1 MGSAASVSDNV
12 GEDDL
17 EKLKAALANMK
28 PEDLNKVKSVVAA
41 MGDVSKDKDPTAA
54 AQKISEDDIK
64 YVQQTGL
71 MENLDGCFRCAV
83 KMKPLDVNKFAAD
96 YFSGELEKQKRLVLI
111 SSNAP
116 DPEALKTA
124 VRPTGDMGA
133 PIVTAVYDFGG
144 EPETFVKQINDLVA
158 EHGAF
163 KTMALCSHGKDETQP
178 EGEDFKWNILGKCGV
193 HIGKDGSS
201 DPGAEDMLQ
210 AIADAVT
217 VRIDL
222 LACSLVG
229 TPAGK
234 DWMEAWEK
242 QIGKNVAAST
252 NITGNAEKGGDWVL
266 ESDGIDVSQVY
277 FKKNEIFA
285 YAGTFSPEK
294 CDPRTWTDYTGL
306 IHYMQT
312 GVG

>member
-1 MGSAASVSDNV
+1 MSAERLQSVLENV
-12 GEDDL
+12 GEADL
-17 EKLKAALANMK
+17 DKLKVALANMK
-28 PEDLNKVKSVVAA
+28 PEDLSKVKSVVAA
-41 MGDVSKDKDPTAA
+41 SGDTSKDKDSAAA
-54 AQKISEDDIK
+54 AQKRSEVDTK
-64 YVQQTGL
+64 YIQQTGL
-71 MENLDGCFRCAV
+71 MDNLDGCFRCAV
-83 KMKPLDVNKFAAD
+83 KMKPLDINKFAAD

-111 SSNAP
+111 SSDAP
-116 DPEALKTA
+116 EPEALKAA

-133 PIVTAVYDFGG
+133 PIVTAVYDFSGD
-144 EPETFVKQINDLVA
+144 PESFVKQIKDLVA

-163 KTMALCSHGKDETQP
+163 KTMALCCHGKDETKP
-178 EGEDFKWNILGKCGV
+178 EGENFKWKILGKCGV

-201 DPGAEDMLQ
+201 DPGAEDMLR

-242 QIGKNVAAST
+242 KIGKNVAAST

-277 FKKNEIFA
+277 FKKDEIAA
-285 YAGTFSPEK
+285 YGGTFSLGNQISEWL
-294 CDPRTWTDYTGL
+294 DDHGL
-306 IHYMQT
+306 
-312 GVG
+312 

>member
-1 MGSAASVSDNV
+1 MGSAASVPSDMSKESLQCVLENM
-12 GEDDL
+12 GEGDL
-17 EKLKAALANMK
+17 DKLKLALVSMK
-28 PEDLNKVKSVVAA
+28 PEDLAKVKSVVAA
-41 MGDVSKDKDPTAA
+41 LGDASKDKDVAA
-54 AQKISEDDIK
+54 SAKKHSEADIK
-64 YVQQTGL
+64 YMQQTGL
-71 MENLDGCFRCAV
+71 MDSLDGCFRCAV
-83 KMKPLDVNKFAAD
+83 KMKPLDIDKFAAD
-96 YFSGELEKQKRLVLI
+96 YFSGKLETQKRLVLI

-116 DPEALKTA
+116 EPELLKTA

-144 EPETFVKQINDLVA
+144 DPETFVKQINDLVA

-163 KTMALCSHGKDETQP
+163 KTMALCCHGRDETKP
-178 EGEDFKWNILGKCGV
+178 EGESFKWKILGKCGV

-201 DPGAEDMLQ
+201 DPGADGILQ

-234 DWMEAWEK
+234 DWMETWEK

-277 FKKNEIFA
+277 FKKDAISA
-285 YAGTFSPEK
+285 YTGTFP
-294 CDPRTWTDYTGL
+294 DITPAL
-306 IHYMQT
+306 
-312 GVG
+312 